1 MLEGEAVATNKE
13 GLSLKSYKAGD
24 YFGEIALLKNM
35 PRAANVSAK
44 STELRVLGLERSCF
58 KRLLGPLED
67 ILKRN
72 MDNYFTM
79 LWEID
84 ITITF
89 ILKIKSKINNW
100 SFCSEYIFIELIH
113 DVFDV
118 ELKLSKLWLCQFIC
132 GLLCVEEVNP
142 FL

>member
-1 MLEGEAVATNKE
+1 MDQYERAKLAEAMIESSYKQNDFVLKEGEAGNVFYIVLEGEAVATNKE

-72 MDNYFTM
+72 MDNYLTM
-79 LWEID
+79 L
-84 ITITF
+84 
-89 ILKIKSKINNW
+89 
-100 SFCSEYIFIELIH
+100 
-113 DVFDV
+113 
-118 ELKLSKLWLCQFIC
+118 
-132 GLLCVEEVNP
+132 
-142 FL
+142 